1 MAETQFITNEQG
13 ERVGVILDLPTYNQL
28 ISEDSELLTN
38 LSEAELTAL
47 ANSKLSLEEQT
58 QLDTLLN
65 KQTSEPLS
73 ETENLLLDVL
83 VEQID
88 HLNILKARARYT
100 LKMQSSRE

>member
-65 KQTSEPLS
+65 KQTSGLLS
-73 ETENLLLDVL
+73 DTESLSLDAL
-83 VEQID
+83 MEQID
-88 HLNILKARARYT
+88 HLNILKARAKYT
-100 LKMQSSRE
+100 LQLRSSGE